1 MGASIR
7 CDTFKI
13 IIKQRRRKETRINN
27 EHERRIKCGLQS
39 YSWIS
44 CAVSDGESILS
55 WLIQWNLLN
64 NSVPT
69 SGSAENKNPNTAWKQ
84 FWNDWND
91 KEHSDNRKDRGTME
105 GSSTINSS
113 NSSRSGIY
121 FSAMHAMKTN
131 FCNGKPS
138 SLASIVIGASARCIA
153 GSIMIPAT
161 VIKVRCESGMFQYR
175 GIGEAF
181 QKIY

>member
-7 CDTFKI
+7 CETFKI

-27 EHERRIKCGLQS
+27 EHERRIKCGPQS

-69 SGSAENKNPNTAWKQ
+69 SGSAENKNPNPAWKQ

-105 GSSTINSS
+105 GSSAINSS
-113 NSSRSGIY
+113 NSSRCRNLFLCHACYEDKLLQREAIFLGI
-121 FSAMHAMKTN
+121 H
-131 FCNGKPS
+131 CDW
-138 SLASIVIGASARCIA
+138 CI
-153 GSIMIPAT
+153 
-161 VIKVRCESGMFQYR
+161 C
-175 GIGEAF
+175 
-181 QKIY
+181 